1 MPPSH
6 VELTEQEDLLVNSL
20 VQSGRFQSA
29 RDVVGASLR
38 LLENAQRREEERIQV
53 LKAAADKGWADIAA
67 GRYYDIEDKDLDSFM
82 EQIEAEVDEAMRS
95 QG

>member
-1 MPPSH
+1 M
-6 VELTEQEDLLVNSL
+6 LI
-20 VQSGRFQSA
+20 
-29 RDVVGASLR
+29 SLR
-38 LLENAQRREEERIQV
+38 KLWGITR

-82 EQIEAEVDEAMRS
+82 EQIEAEVDEAIRS

>member
-38 LLENAQRREEERIQV
+38 LLEDAQRREEERIQV

-67 GRYYDIEDKDLDSFM
+67 GRDYDIEDKDLDSFM

>member
-38 LLENAQRREEERIQV
+38 LLEDAQRREEERIQV
-53 LKAAADKGWADIAA
+53 LKA
-67 GRYYDIEDKDLDSFM
+67 L
-82 EQIEAEVDEAMRS
+82 
-95 QG
+95 